1 MDSITHFTKFVD
13 CSHVGITDSS
23 QYKFININYFLKH
36 FIEGKIA
43 RRIYVRG
50 RRDRRVKQLLDD
62 LKEKR
67 GYQKLKD
74 EALART
80 LWRTRFGRAHGLVR
94 QTAEWMNAHTCLY
107 RRHSRTDLKEIL
119 TLFSEDIRVNG
130 SWFDSILHLRSNKQ
144 FSGRVVEKIGLVSEM
159 LWF

>member
-1 MDSITHFTKFVD
+1 MMDSITHFTKFVD

-94 QTAEWMNAHTCLY
+94 QTAE
-107 RRHSRTDLKEIL
+107 
-119 TLFSEDIRVNG
+119 
-130 SWFDSILHLRSNKQ
+130 
-144 FSGRVVEKIGLVSEM
+144 
-159 LWF
+159 